1 MAKRVEYL
9 AGLLK
14 GLTAYS
20 NTLSADDGKGF
31 ADGFSALHEAG
42 VGNACKAAQ
51 DPENVP
57 KNRYR
62 NVPGMC
68 PRGLYALDVHIYDSL
83 PTQCV
88 IPAHCIDALVGP
100 WLYAPFDGWL

>member
-1 MAKRVEYL
+1 MGAEEGCHCHRMADMAKRVEYL

-20 NTLSADDGKGF
+20 NTLAANDGKGF
-31 ADGFSALHEAG
+31 ADGFSVLHEAG

-68 PRGLYALDVHIYDSL
+68 PRGLYALDLHIYDSL
-83 PTQCV
+83 ASC
-88 IPAHCIDALVGP
+88 GP
-100 WLYAPFDGWL
+100 PFYPITVH